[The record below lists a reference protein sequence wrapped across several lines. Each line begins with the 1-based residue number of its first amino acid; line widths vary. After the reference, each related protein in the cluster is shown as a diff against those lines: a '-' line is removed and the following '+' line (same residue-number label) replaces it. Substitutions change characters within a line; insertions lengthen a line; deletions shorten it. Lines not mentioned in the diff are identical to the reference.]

1 MAGQLIEPSVDVK
14 SSDFLFNPP
23 AVYRKVALE
32 CHHFLTSFCKKPMNK
47 SYIHRSDSNQDYDY
61 IVILVFFAFKFYVMK
76 TEYLKHEIGGEL
88 IVKT

>member
-1 MAGQLIEPSVDVK
+1 
-14 SSDFLFNPP
+14 
-23 AVYRKVALE
+23 
-32 CHHFLTSFCKKPMNK
+32 MNK

-88 IVKT
+88 IVKTWNRWRINSSTQLKI